1 MIQCFSSSSVHV
13 ISISLS
19 HSHLSLQTH
28 FIYAARKTTEAVRS
42 DWHIEYSYI
51 WFHRCVCVAG
61 RRGIKVLFYSP
72 YTSMLG
78 HVHVPYLS
86 ATLKILGV
94 KKYIRSA
101 CRVAGD
107 SIGGRGNNS
116 SGRRLPQIPRSPRAS
131 LASGLVRESG
141 WAQVGVAVEDGN
153 LLVTLWAA
161 EGLRSVTHILTLCS
175 QLTPPQND
183 NLRNGILK
191 PNASCRMVE
200 TANEVSLP
208 RPYAI
213 VRLCTFGWGT
223 FIAIDLIVPE
233 CCVQC
238 PMHFSTL

>member
-1 MIQCFSSSSVHV
+1 
-13 ISISLS
+13 
-19 HSHLSLQTH
+19 
-28 FIYAARKTTEAVRS
+28 
-42 DWHIEYSYI
+42 
-51 WFHRCVCVAG
+51 
-61 RRGIKVLFYSP
+61 
-72 YTSMLG
+72 MLG

-213 VRLCTFGWGT
+213 VRLCTFG
-223 FIAIDLIVPE
+223 
-233 CCVQC
+233 
-238 PMHFSTL
+238 